1 NLTFTDMTAAAG
13 IPANGTIAKGIGDFN
28 QDGTTDFIAIQNKSM
43 PPLIYLNDGHGHFTL
58 KPGAISGVAPGSM
71 DYPSGGTAVTTDVDN
86 DGITDIIMD
95 GKYYL
100 KVLRGTGGGN
110 FTYMNNAWGIKDT
123 AAMSVD
129 DGVTFGDIDGDGDLD
144 MIGYD
149 HTFPDRTLKVYRN
162 DLAPQN
168 WLNVRLV
175 GLDGNIGAAGAK
187 ISIYAA
193 GTNQLLWYEQVAQY
207 DFQVATSYY
216 GTSQTERPYG
226 PASRP
231 TP

>member
-1 NLTFTDMTAAAG
+1 
-13 IPANGTIAKGIGDFN
+13 
-28 QDGTTDFIAIQNKSM
+28 
-43 PPLIYLNDGHGHFTL
+43 
-58 KPGAISGVAPGSM
+58 
-71 DYPSGGTAVTTDVDN
+71 
-86 DGITDIIMD
+86 DIIMD

-129 DGVTFGDIDGDGDLD
+129 DGVAFGDIDGDGDLD
-144 MIGYD
+144 MIGYNE
-149 HTFPDRTLKVYRN
+149 TWPNRTLNVYRN

-168 WLNVRLV
+168 WLNGQPV
-175 GLDGNIGAAGAK
+175 GLAGNLGAAGAK
-187 ISIYAA
+187 IRIYAA

-216 GTSQTERPYG
+216 GTGETERHFG
-226 PASRP
+226 LGNRANVDVVVEFASGHVTRINNVSANQ
-231 TP
+231 TVRVLESAS